1 MNINVASIDASRLG
15 SVNNLFRL
23 WLEFTK
29 PLHKLTP
36 RQVDLLAYI
45 LNDRYRLMLLY
56 GDVDYVDKY
65 LLSTEHRKDIRRAF
79 KISDNLL
86 NVMISSYKDKDI
98 LSSDNRLN
106 PKYVPCITDLDNNL
120 FQLVINFNLYD

>member
-1 MNINVASIDASRLG
+1 MNINVASIGASRLG

-29 PLHKLTP
+29 PLHNLTP

-45 LNDRYRLMLLY
+45 LNDRYRLILLY
-56 GDVDYVDKY
+56 GDADYVDKY
-65 LLSTEHRKDIRRAF
+65 LLSTEHRKEIRNAF
-79 KISDNLL
+79 KISENHL
-86 NVMISSYKDKDI
+86 NVMINSYKVKDI
-98 LSSDNRLN
+98 LSNDNKLN
-106 PKYVPCITDLDNNL
+106 PKYVPCITDNDSNL